1 MPRKGIIKIKYNL
14 ELKSGIP
21 LSKDIVLSYFFTH
34 GPRMQNKIKQAMDAL
49 VHHDEQ
55 LMDMHG
61 EGILEGGY
69 TRASLDQW
77 ESSMIR
83 VGKLE
88 TTKQRFYLFFTMVKN
103 GYVPDWFAMT
113 AASHS

>member
-1 MPRKGIIKIKYNL
+1 
-14 ELKSGIP
+14 
-21 LSKDIVLSYFFTH
+21 
-34 GPRMQNKIKQAMDAL
+34 MQNKIKQAMDAL

-88 TTKQRFYLFFTMVKN
+88 TTKQRFYIFLLRWKMGMFQIGSLWQPQAIV
-103 GYVPDWFAMT
+103 
-113 AASHS
+113 S

>member
-1 MPRKGIIKIKYNL
+1 
-14 ELKSGIP
+14 
-21 LSKDIVLSYFFTH
+21 
-34 GPRMQNKIKQAMDAL
+34 MQNKIKQAMDAL

-83 VGKLE
+83 AGKLE
-88 TTKQRFYLFFTMVKN
+88 TTKQRFYFFYYGEKWVCSRLVRYDSRK
-103 GYVPDWFAMT
+103 
-113 AASHS
+113 S

>member
-1 MPRKGIIKIKYNL
+1 
-14 ELKSGIP
+14 
-21 LSKDIVLSYFFTH
+21 
-34 GPRMQNKIKQAMDAL
+34 MQNKIKQAMDAL

-88 TTKQRFYLFFTMVKN
+88 TTKQRFYFFTMVKN